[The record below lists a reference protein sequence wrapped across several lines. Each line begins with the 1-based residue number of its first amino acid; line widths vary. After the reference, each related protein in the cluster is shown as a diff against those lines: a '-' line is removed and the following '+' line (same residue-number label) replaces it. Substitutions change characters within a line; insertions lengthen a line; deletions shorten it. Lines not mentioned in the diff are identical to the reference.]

1 MRICLYTAT
10 ALPKLGGQEAVVD
23 ALARHFTQLGHRAVV
38 LAPRPRLPLRPR
50 DGEHPY
56 PVFRH
61 PRFYS
66 TKHFVSFYRRWLRD
80 LYAREEF
87 DVLHCH
93 DVYPTGYLGALCK
106 GQIPTPL
113 VITSHGGDVKE
124 GNIRISKPGMKPRY
138 VRALEAADAL
148 VSIGNFTTEGFR
160 RLHPGASRIVPIPNG
175 IDLGPFSGPAARPA
189 NLDPMIRAG
198 EYILFLGRLKSRKGA
213 DVLLEALALLR
224 CDDRVVRDIPGNFF
238 PSPGTPGEG
247 QGGGGLDELTVSH
260 IPSPLPSPP
269 PGYQGRE
276 QGSRTHDHVQCVIAG
291 AGEEEATLR
300 AHVDRLDLS
309 AAVHFVGRR
318 DGQEKIWLLQNALC
332 IAMPSR
338 GWEAFP
344 LVLLEAYAA
353 GKPVVGS
360 RIPGIEDLVEEGR
373 TGMLVAEQSPE
384 ALAKALGV
392 MLVDRERARRIGE
405 EARKFA
411 QGYSWESVAK
421 RHIEL
426 YQTLLAEREVRSRR
440 PG

>member
-23 ALARHFTQLGHRAVV
+23 ALARHFTQAGHRAVV

-50 DGEHPY
+50 DGELPY

-80 LYAREEF
+80 LYAREKF

-106 GQIPTPL
+106 GQFPAPL
-113 VITSHGGDVKE
+113 LITSHGGDVKE

-148 VSIGNFTTEGFR
+148 VSIGNFTTEGFH

-175 IDLGPFSGPAARPA
+175 IDLGPYSAAAKRPA
-189 NLDPMIRAG
+189 NLDPTIRAG
-198 EYILFLGRLKSRKGA
+198 EYILFLGRLKSRKGV
-213 DVLLEALALLR
+213 DVLLEGLALL
-224 CDDRVVRDIPGNFF
+224 
-238 PSPGTPGEG
+238 
-247 QGGGGLDELTVSH
+247 GGD
-260 IPSPLPSPP
+260 
-269 PGYQGRE
+269 
-276 QGSRTHDHVQCVIAG
+276 DHVQCVIAG

-318 DGQEKIWLLQNALC
+318 DGPEKIWLLQNALC

-360 RIPGIEDLVEEGR
+360 RVPGIEDLVEEGR
-373 TGMLVAEQSPE
+373 TGLLVAEQSPE
-384 ALAKALGV
+384 ALAKALEV
-392 MLVDRERARRIGE
+392 MLADLGRARRMGE

-426 YQTLLAEREVRSRR
+426 YQTLLAEREVRSRT

>member
-50 DGEHPY
+50 DGELPY

-80 LYAREEF
+80 LYARKEF

-124 GNIRISKPGMKPRY
+124 GNIRISKPGMRPRY

-160 RLHPGASRIVPIPNG
+160 RLHPGAPRIVPIPNG
-175 IDLGPFSGPAARPA
+175 IDLEPYAVQAPRPA
-189 NLDPMIRAG
+189 DLDPAIRAG
-198 EYILFLGRLKSRKGA
+198 EYILFLGRLKSRKGV
-213 DVLLEALALLR
+213 DVLLESLALLGR
-224 CDDRVVRDIPGNFF
+224 DRG
-238 PSPGTPGEG
+238 
-247 QGGGGLDELTVSH
+247 
-260 IPSPLPSPP
+260 
-269 PGYQGRE
+269 
-276 QGSRTHDHVQCVIAG
+276 VQCVIAG
-291 AGEEEATLR
+291 TGEEEATLK

-309 AAVHFVGRR
+309 QAVRFVGRR

-360 RIPGIEDLVEEGR
+360 RVPGIEDLVEEGR

-426 YQTLLAEREVRSRR
+426 YQTLLAEREVRSRM